1 MITILAV
8 DDSPPARLVT
18 QSALQRVGYRCLVAR
33 DSDDAWRQL
42 TPEVALVL
50 LDVMLPGES
59 GPDILRRMQSD
70 PTLAKIPVI
79 FVSGRTDAATRIQCL
94 AMGARAF
101 IAKPFRATVLVDAVR
116 SVLAGGDDD
125 LFDNDPLASVLGDEP
140 LDDPALPTGDLVR
153 SLLAERQRMRRQVAS
168 HTRLLS
174 ALARLHQ
181 SVHSGSAVV
190 AQTIVQLAATVL
202 GAERA
207 TVWTAAGRTLI
218 PLATGAPSPPAP
230 VRRDGNDGPAR
241 AWRGRHVVEID
252 DERHV
257 PLTVAAKP
265 VGILTV
271 TGPPDGGP
279 SASLAGFFCAEAALA
294 LDAAERLAAAAS
306 AAITDSLTGLA
317 NRRHLDR
324 RLGQELRRAAVLGHP
339 VAVLFVDIDHFKQ
352 INDAHGHER
361 GDAALRAVA
370 AALREAVR
378 AVDVVARFG
387 GEEFVLVLP
396 ETDAEGAR
404 LVGERI
410 RTIVG
415 TRTAGCVPGGAPLT
429 VTIGFATAPE
439 DGTEAA
445 YLLTCADAA
454 MLRGKRAGR
463 DRVERYGVGVDV
475 PVDPAASRTTPAVV
489 RALLH
494 ALHIKDA
501 GSARHSAVVGGLA
514 ARLARFMGVEV
525 AGVRLTGQ
533 AGVLH
538 DIGKLHVPDEVL
550 LKPGPLDDDER
561 VIMERHVPLGTRL
574 VRALSETRHLAHV
587 VHAAQ
592 EHYDGSGYPEG
603 LAREQIP
610 LPARIIAVVD
620 AWHAMTSNRPYR
632 RALPRHVAAIELR
645 RCAGTQF
652 DPEVVGA
659 LLLMLG
665 VVVRGTAAHARDAD
679 GASI

>member
-1 MITILAV
+1 MTTILVV
-8 DDSPPARLVT
+8 DDSPPARLVS
-18 QSALQRVGYRCLVAR
+18 QAALQRAGYRCLVAN

-42 TPEVALVL
+42 TPDVGLVL

-59 GPDILRRMQSD
+59 GPDILRRMQVD

-101 IAKPFRATVLVDAVR
+101 IAKPFRASGLVDVVRAV
-116 SVLAGGDDD
+116 LDGGDDAV
-125 LFDNDPLASVLGDEP
+125 FENDPLASVLGDEP
-140 LDDPALPTGDLVR
+140 LDDPALPAGDLVR

-168 HTRLLS
+168 HARLLA
-174 ALARLHQ
+174 ALVRLHQ
-181 SVHSGSAVV
+181 AVDSGSSVV

-202 GAERA
+202 GAERT
-207 TVWTAAGRTLI
+207 TVWTSAGATLL
-218 PLATGAPSPPAP
+218 PLAASTPALPAP
-230 VRRDGNDGPAR
+230 VERDTESGPAR
-241 AWRGRHVVEID
+241 AWRGRNVVEADGAQHI
-252 DERHV
+252 

-271 TGPPDGGP
+271 TVPSDVRP

-306 AAITDSLTGLA
+306 AAITDALTGLP

-324 RLGQELRRAAVLGHP
+324 RLAQELRRAQALGHP
-339 VAVLFVDIDHFKQ
+339 VAVLFVDIDHFKR
-352 INDAHGHER
+352 INDVYGHDR
-361 GDAALRAVA
+361 GDVALRAVSE
-370 AALREAVR
+370 ALREAVR
-378 AVDVVARFG
+378 AVDVLARYG

-396 ETDAEGAR
+396 ETDGDGAQH
-404 LVGERI
+404 VGERI
-410 RTIVG
+410 RDLVAM
-415 TRTAGCVPGGAPLT
+415 RTAGCIPGGDPLT
-429 VTIGFATAPE
+429 VTIGFATAPA
-439 DGTEAA
+439 DGTEAP
-445 YLLTCADAA
+445 YLLACADAA

-463 DRVERYGVGVDV
+463 NRIERFGLGMEVAVDA
-475 PVDPAASRTTPAVV
+475 PAARTTPAVV

-494 ALHIKDA
+494 ALHVKDE

-514 ARLARFMGVEV
+514 ARLARFMGVTV
-525 AGVRLTGQ
+525 PGVRLTGQ

-538 DIGKLHVPDEVL
+538 DIGKLHIPDEVL

-561 VIMERHVPLGTRL
+561 VVMERHVPLGTQL
-574 VRALSETRHLAHV
+574 VHALSETRHLAHV

-603 LAREQIP
+603 LARDAIP

-632 RALPRHVAAIELR
+632 AAMPRPAAAMELR

-652 DPEVVGA
+652 DPDVVEA
-659 LLLMLG
+659 LLRMVG
-665 VVVRGTAAHARDAD
+665 VAAGIDRPVVEIVLHPR
-679 GASI
+679 